1 MSAHV
6 PEERGV
12 AVYEEHA
19 NEGLVLSFNNMAMLG
34 SCDGSSPISATYLVL
49 KLSDDLL
56 VAENDNKILCGA
68 PTPERHP
75 PTLNPES
82 GILKTESSF
91 HSWRARLGS

>member
-75 PTLNPES
+75 LQKA
-82 GILKTESSF
+82 GDFI
-91 HSWRARLGS
+91 RGARVWGVSAPQ